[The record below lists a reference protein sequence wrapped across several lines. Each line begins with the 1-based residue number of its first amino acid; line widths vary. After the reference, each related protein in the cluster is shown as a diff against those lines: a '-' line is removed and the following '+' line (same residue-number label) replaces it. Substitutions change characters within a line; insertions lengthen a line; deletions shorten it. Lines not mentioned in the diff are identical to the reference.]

1 MKLLQIGCGMV
12 GQVIAEELSKDFEV
26 TALDGKEENLEL
38 FGARGASVR
47 TIQGSVEDAALL
59 EAEIAGADLVSIAL
73 PARLAVGVARMAIR
87 AGKAVCDIS
96 SIPTDIL
103 VGEIAPLAEECGTI
117 YLPKVGIA
125 PGMTNFLVG
134 RGVSQLDRADDVKIY
149 VGGVPDRRIPPLDYK
164 AVFCLEELLQEYV
177 DPSTI
182 IRDGQEEVVDAL
194 SDLHEIEF
202 EGVGRMEAFITDGL
216 ATLAKTVPAWNMAE
230 YTVRWPGH
238 AEKIGMLV
246 SLGFFDSEKRRFGQ
260 GEFAPREYLAHML
273 EPQWKLDPAKGDRDM
288 TVLKIVVKG
297 VRKGRMTECSWEL
310 VDRYDE
316 EHGITSMGKCTGFA
330 CATFA
335 RAYRN
340 GLVQGKGLIGPE
352 TVAGS
357 DELYHFVM
365 GEMANRGV
373 LFREKVASDRSFDA
387 QN

>member
-26 TALDGKEENLEL
+26 TVLDGKEENLEHL
-38 FGARGASVR
+38 RSRAPQVR
-47 TIQGSVEDAALL
+47 CLQASVEDAGLL
-59 EAEIAGADLVSIAL
+59 EAEIAGTDLVSIAL
-73 PARLAVGVARMAIR
+73 PARLAVGVAKRAIR

-96 SIPTDIL
+96 SIPNDIL
-103 VGEIAPLAEECGTI
+103 VDEIAPLAEECGTT

-134 RGVSQLDRADDVKIY
+134 RGASQLDRTDDVKIY

-164 AVFCLEELLQEYV
+164 TVFCLEELLQEYL
-177 DPSTI
+177 DPATI
-182 IRDGQEEVVDAL
+182 IHDGQEEVVDAL
-194 SDLHEIEF
+194 SDLHTIEF
-202 EGVGRMEAFITDGL
+202 EGVGQMEAFITDGL
-216 ATLAKTVPAWNMAE
+216 ATLSKTIPAWNMAE

-238 AEKIGMLV
+238 AEKIGMLI
-246 SLGFFDSEKRRFGQ
+246 SLGFFDQEKKHFGQ
-260 GEFAPREYLAHML
+260 SEFAPMEYLAYLL
-273 EPQWKLDPAKGDRDM
+273 EPQWKMNSEEGDRDM
-288 TVLKIVVKG
+288 TVFKVAVKG
-297 VRKGRMTECSWEL
+297 ARQGCMTEFSWEL

-335 RAYRN
+335 RAYRK
-340 GLVQGKGLIGPE
+340 GLVKGKGLIGPE

-365 GEMANRGV
+365 GEMASRGV
-373 LFREKVASDRSFDA
+373 AFHEKVASDRAFA
-387 QN
+387 ALI